1 MIIFTKKVSIAAVSA
16 EKNLKQKLHLIGKYD
31 LFNPINVINE
41 ARMNPTTLPNLLTF
55 TRIALIPVVVALFYF
70 DSPLCN
76 WLAAFF
82 FILACITDYLD
93 GYFARAL
100 KQTTRFGIFLD
111 PVADKLLV
119 AATLLMLVGF
129 GRIQGLSLIPAVII
143 LCREILVSG
152 LREFLAEA
160 HVSVPVTELA
170 KWKTAIQMGA
180 LSLLIIEHIPG
191 LPIPI
196 DGIGTIGLWIA
207 ALLTLITG
215 FDYLRAGLK
224 HMGD

>member
-1 MIIFTKKVSIAAVSA
+1 M
-16 EKNLKQKLHLIGKYD
+16 
-31 LFNPINVINE
+31 
-41 ARMNPTTLPNLLTF
+41 
-55 TRIALIPVVVALFYF
+55 RIALIPVVVGLFYF
-70 DSPLCN
+70 DRPLSN

-93 GYFARAL
+93 GYFARIL
-100 KQTTRFGIFLD
+100 KQTTNFGVFLD
-111 PVADKLLV
+111 PIADKLLV

-129 GRIQGLSLIPAVII
+129 GRIQGISLIPAVII

-170 KWKTAIQMGA
+170 KWKTTIQMIA
-180 LSLLIIEHIPG
+180 LSLLIIENVPG
-191 LPIPI
+191 FPLPIHLF
-196 DGIGTIGLWIA
+196 GIIGLWIA
-207 ALLTLITG
+207 ALLTLLTG
-215 FDYLRAGLK
+215 FDYLRAGVK